1 MDRPRCGGVRRREA
15 RSATYRPAEGR
26 AGERG
31 DGYLH
36 LVGEDRHHRV
46 NPDEGGALSRWAR
59 AAIGLGGDPP
69 LPRPTTPRL
78 DPVRRSWIGAFW
90 QARIGVRAGMT
101 LDDFL
106 RSRLARY
113 LAGLP
118 VPRARLPLLVDI
130 ADGQLS
136 VRAAP
141 EPSPTVRTADAEPW
155 IAPLVAIEG
164 PAARQELAQLEV
176 RLAMLDGEIGSA
188 RHRVEELSRK
198 LAADISSGIV
208 MGPPDVDATAEQ
220 LGRPP
225 VRSAA
230 PRTLAVGFAVAA
242 LAAETWQVAQ
252 PLLRSAGI
260 DPASLGTEALR
271 RPADVAFASV
281 FSLGVAAGIFAL
293 AHAALTAALALFRGD
308 ADDRRRRWLASAAIG
323 AGGGAVLLAAAVAAL
338 PAPVEAPHPPP
349 TSFVLLLVSV
359 PLTVALIA
367 RAVARAD
374 EQRAL
379 EIGAALAWDRE
390 RARALGERARR
401 LEELAWAEEEE
412 RALERQRDAA
422 RRRLREVN
430 VRAGAAARIAAE
442 AERRERAALAR
453 LAQSLVGALEL
464 DRYEFVRQASAR
476 GSNELVASRRRRET
490 EPRPA
495 FDETTAPVAAGVEA
509 GRLAS

>member
-1 MDRPRCGGVRRREA
+1 
-15 RSATYRPAEGR
+15 
-26 AGERG
+26 
-31 DGYLH
+31 
-36 LVGEDRHHRV
+36 
-46 NPDEGGALSRWAR
+46 
-59 AAIGLGGDPP
+59 
-69 LPRPTTPRL
+69 
-78 DPVRRSWIGAFW
+78 
-90 QARIGVRAGMT
+90 
-101 LDDFL
+101 
-106 RSRLARY
+106 
-113 LAGLP
+113 
-118 VPRARLPLLVDI
+118 
-130 ADGQLS
+130 
-136 VRAAP
+136 
-141 EPSPTVRTADAEPW
+141 
-155 IAPLVAIEG
+155 
-164 PAARQELAQLEV
+164 
-176 RLAMLDGEIGSA
+176 
-188 RHRVEELSRK
+188 
-198 LAADISSGIV
+198 

-260 DPASLGTEALR
+260 DPANLGAEALR

-308 ADDRRRRWLASAAIG
+308 ADDRRRRWLASAVIG

-338 PAPVEAPHPPP
+338 PAPAEAPHPPP

-359 PLTVALIA
+359 PLTAALIA
-367 RAVARAD
+367 RAVARAE

-430 VRAGAAARIAAE
+430 ARAGAAARITAE

-476 GSNELVASRRRRET
+476 GANELVASRRRRET